1 MKEIEACGV
10 SMTTLWLASIVT
22 TCMMKGINGTI
33 GEMWKMEWCLDC
45 QRVWT
50 IFTCTQR
57 ATMSL
62 AMSVK

>member
-22 TCMMKGINGTI
+22 TCMMKDVYGII
-33 GEMWKMEWCLDC
+33 GEIGRMEWCLDS

-50 IFTCTQR
+50 IFT
-57 ATMSL
+57 
-62 AMSVK
+62 V